1 MQTRFKNSAGIPMG
15 TGLSTFGRQS
25 QIYKILSIGKSTY
38 YDKLKYLKID
48 PTKDAEGTYLNAEQI
63 KLMNL

>member
-1 MQTRFKNSAGIPMG
+1 ME
-15 TGLSTFGRQS
+15 TGLSTLGRPE
-25 QIYKILSIGKSTY
+25 QIYQTLSIGKSTY
-38 YDKLKYLKID
+38 YDRLKYLKSD